1 MYYEITKKFWQPVL
15 KMHQITIYSFITTG
29 YHPCPIWIRIRHF
42 LLTLRSFLFIYLRI
56 FRYMSGITDNLLL
69 SSRLNSHIFIFKYK
83 WAKLHFF
90 CQLQLHIFLWQIGL
104 LYQIKM
110 VLSLSMGVFAN
121 VYSSQLQLM
130 VYEDSFNLEYAGFG

>member
-56 FRYMSGITDNLLL
+56 FRYMSGITNNLLL

-90 CQLQLHIFLWQIGL
+90 CQLQLHIFLLHIWL

-110 VLSLSMGVFAN
+110 FLSLSLGVFAN

-130 VYEDSFNLEYAGFG
+130 VYENSFNLEYAGFG